1 MKFLFWKPV
10 KTNQF
15 GIASIALLDAIN
27 ERVFVLQ
34 NYENNNWSHFG
45 FVNELRYKHPTCFT
59 QNNLYIEL
67 IQYFTEIQFISR
79 VKTIKYHFSLVNT
92 SKRYLFSTFD
102 FAGEA
107 IILSKHIP
115 DILVYV
121 NCQNPSDNFDCSDI
135 IQHYKSL
142 MTIYDEV
149 VTMLWVEIGL
159 LLREA
164 SNLAYIHNTELFG
177 GKNQQTIMLIAELAE
192 HITPNRIRNI
202 VLAICNKSNV
212 SDKIELQDVDERIAK
227 IQYLHFINTRIKI
240 QDNFG
245 QLEFIFNEM
254 RTIQTCS
261 AKNQKSM
268 EEMGYELAYIP
279 IISDSQERKDSQD
292 FIKTIYNAIE

>member
-15 GIASIALLDAIN
+15 SITSTALLNEIN
-27 ERVFVLQ
+27 DQVFVLQ

-45 FVNELRYKHPTCFT
+45 FVNELRYKHPTCFV

-67 IQYFTEIQFISR
+67 IQYFTKIQFISR
-79 VKTIKYHFSLVNT
+79 VKTIKHHFSLVNT

-121 NCQNPSDNFDCSDI
+121 DCQKPSDNFDCSDI

-149 VTMLWVEIGL
+149 VTTLWVEIGL
-159 LLREA
+159 LLKEA
-164 SNLAYIHNTELFG
+164 SNLAYIHNTKLFG

-192 HITPNRIRNI
+192 HITPNSIRNI
-202 VLAICNKSNV
+202 GFALCKDSE
-212 SDKIELQDVDERIAK
+212 IEERIAK
-227 IQYLHFINTRIKI
+227 IQHLQFINKRIRV
-240 QDNFG
+240 QDNFE

-279 IISDSQERKDSQD
+279 ITSDSQERKDSQD